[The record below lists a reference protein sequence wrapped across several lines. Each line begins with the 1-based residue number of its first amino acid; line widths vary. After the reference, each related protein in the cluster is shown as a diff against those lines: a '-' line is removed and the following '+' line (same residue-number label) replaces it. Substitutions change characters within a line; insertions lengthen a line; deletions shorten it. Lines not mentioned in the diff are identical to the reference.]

1 MSLLQA
7 LHAAGLVHRDIKPL
21 NIIFS
26 GADRRFKLIDLGAA
40 ADLRTGTN
48 YVPDESILDPAYC
61 PPEQVIASHPVRH
74 DMVRPAA
81 AAVHMSCCTA
91 VSVGCICAARC
102 PNRRSQSVLAV
113 WLSYVTLSRY
123 SWQCMIGSRRDC
135 CEV

>member
-1 MSLLQA
+1 VQQHNITKALDTCVLSLQAACRAGPACAVPCRAVPCRDVPCCEGRARASTCATQA

-61 PPEQVIASHPVRH
+61 PPEQVTHWH
-74 DMVRPAA
+74 
-81 AAVHMSCCTA
+81 
-91 VSVGCICAARC
+91 
-102 PNRRSQSVLAV
+102 
-113 WLSYVTLSRY
+113 TL
-123 SWQCMIGSRRDC
+123 Q
-135 CEV
+135 

>member
-1 MSLLQA
+1 MIMDVAAQA

-61 PPEQVIASHPVRH
+61 PPEQVTRGHAPCGQMTGNVIDEASNLPLTKC
-74 DMVRPAA
+74 
-81 AAVHMSCCTA
+81 S
-91 VSVGCICAARC
+91 
-102 PNRRSQSVLAV
+102 
-113 WLSYVTLSRY
+113 
-123 SWQCMIGSRRDC
+123 
-135 CEV
+135 